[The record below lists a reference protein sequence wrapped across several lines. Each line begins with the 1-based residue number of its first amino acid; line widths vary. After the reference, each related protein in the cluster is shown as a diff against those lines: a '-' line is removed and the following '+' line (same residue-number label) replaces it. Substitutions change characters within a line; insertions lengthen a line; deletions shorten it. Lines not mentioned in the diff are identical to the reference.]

1 MLNIWF
7 NWALDT
13 LIMDKALLVFN
24 RRLDQGISEE
34 LELSMGPAG
43 GGGASCLAWAWPSG
57 LHSPQSRTLPHPPA
71 LPHHRPSAPLPCSNF
86 NKTEVFPSPLTA
98 VAVGYLARGA
108 GGTWAKRTA
117 VSSGWVLSPQVNRSV
132 SAYWKMVAFKCS
144 SD

>member
-86 NKTEVFPSPLTA
+86 NKTEVFSSPLDCRGGG
-98 VAVGYLARGA
+98 VAGQGSRRHLGEEDS
-108 GGTWAKRTA
+108 GKFWLGF
-117 VSSGWVLSPQVNRSV
+117 VSSG
-132 SAYWKMVAFKCS
+132 
-144 SD
+144 